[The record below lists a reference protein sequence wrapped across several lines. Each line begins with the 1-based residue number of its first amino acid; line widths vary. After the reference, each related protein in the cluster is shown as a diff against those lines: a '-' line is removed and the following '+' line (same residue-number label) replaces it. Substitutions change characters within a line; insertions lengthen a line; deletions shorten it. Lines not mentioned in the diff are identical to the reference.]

1 MKNKDW
7 KRKNDV
13 MVEDWEVND
22 ISHPR
27 AGAETCIEERKMKK
41 ALKGL
46 KWWNKCKGLPQEP

>member
-1 MKNKDW
+1 MIG

-27 AGAETCIEERKMKK
+27 AGAETCIKERKMKK
-41 ALKGL
+41 EDFPGAI
-46 KWWNKCKGLPQEP
+46 